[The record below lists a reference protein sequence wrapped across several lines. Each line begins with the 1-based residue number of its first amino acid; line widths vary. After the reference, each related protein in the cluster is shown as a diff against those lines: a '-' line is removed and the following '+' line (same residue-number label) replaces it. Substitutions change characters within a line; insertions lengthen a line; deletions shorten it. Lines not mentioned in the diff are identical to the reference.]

1 MLNIKRTYKKILCG
15 SLAALLLAGS
25 FGCGSQQQAADEAS
39 WGRADAKEIDINSK
53 IAGRVVELLVKEGD
67 TVQKDQVL
75 ARIDKR
81 DLLTQ
86 KAQLEASIQAIE
98 AQQLQA
104 SYVTNLQSGTT
115 QSSLA
120 QAQAALEKAQSD
132 LELTRTDNER
142 FKELLASGAVAQQTY
157 DNYRTKYEVAQAQ
170 AAQAQAAVAQA
181 QSGLLQTPANQAN
194 EAALARKLDQ
204 AKAQL
209 EQLEVSL
216 DETEIRAPFDGVIT
230 QKYIE
235 AGSMISQGTPL
246 VAVQDP
252 MDNWVDLKVPETKL
266 ADYKLDQQLTLVG
279 RDGKTKV
286 QGTITDISKK
296 AEFATQRATSERG
309 DESDI
314 VSFNV
319 KIQVNSELLRPG
331 MRFRLLGDAS

>member
-1 MLNIKRTYKKILCG
+1 MLEFGKPYKKIVCG
-15 SLAALLLAGS
+15 GLAVLLLAAS
-25 FGCGSQQQAADEAS
+25 LGCGGQKQAADEAS

-104 SYVTNLQSGTT
+104 SYVTTLQSGTT

-142 FKELLASGAVAQQTY
+142 FSELLASGAVAQQTY

-170 AAQAQAAVAQA
+170 AAQAEAAVSQA
-181 QSGLLQTPANQAN
+181 QSGLLQTPVNQAN
-194 EAALARKLDQ
+194 EAALAKKLDQ

-252 MDNWVDLKVPETKL
+252 MDNWVDIKVPETKL

-286 QGTITDISKK
+286 KGTITDISKK

-331 MRFRLLGDAS
+331 MRFRLLGEAS

>member
-1 MLNIKRTYKKILCG
+1 MLETKKPYKKIVCG
-15 SLAALLLAGS
+15 GLAILLLAACL
-25 FGCGSQQQAADEAS
+25 GCSGQKQTAEEAS

-53 IAGRVVELLVKEGD
+53 IAGRVVELFVKEGD
-67 TVQKDQVL
+67 TVQKGQVL

-81 DLLTQ
+81 DLLAQ
-86 KAQLEASIQAIE
+86 KAQLEANIQSIE

-104 SYVTNLQSGTT
+104 SYVTTLQSGTT

-120 QAQAALEKAQSD
+120 QAQAAAEKAQSD
-132 LELTRTDNER
+132 LELARTDNER
-142 FKELLASGAVAQQTY
+142 FSELVASGAVAQQTY

-181 QSGLLQTPANQAN
+181 QAGLMQTPVNRAN
-194 EAALARKLDQ
+194 EASLAKKLDQ
-204 AKAQL
+204 AKASL

-252 MDNWVDLKVPETKL
+252 MDNWVDIKVPETKL
-266 ADYKLDQQLTLVG
+266 ANYKLDQQLTLVG

-286 QGTITDISKK
+286 EGTITDISKK